1 MFLLGIALL
10 LMLFSFQIE
19 VSYCW
24 EDGIVE
30 RSTSVWED
38 RDEKDIIDQVVEKH
52 IDTFLLT
59 ESELH
64 SLVQVKSRP
73 YCVKEA
79 LKDIIPECI
88 KYGVDAIDSRL
99 QKVTAM
105 KLSICEFENSKV
117 DFPSS
122 CLNIDSES
130 SFDGCI
136 ADIERAPQHW
146 TTFSGYYRDI
156 TKICYEESLPFE
168 KEQILSLY
176 SNVTKIFSS
185 LLRNFNG
192 TYGSTVIMQNKIKL
206 ELDKILC
213 DMRKGVLLQ
222 SQNIELVLNK
232 KLDNFTKRSSEVF
245 QGTWELSHNFSTE
258 TLHVFENIFLSM
270 ENLSKEVTKVSTGLS
285 NADVD
290 KVLEE
295 SRNAAVQNSH
305 FLYEKYSSIF
315 LEIIESLNI
324 ANTLSTEQ
332 QYAVGS
338 VAHSLHKNHE
348 LSENLRLSLI
358 SVDEQVHQHYSSIM
372 EELDTMMISF
382 SRHNEE
388 MISDVIK
395 STNNDLVDYASNL
408 VSSLNLKFEETS
420 LKLDEVISNIDS
432 VSHRI
437 SNATSYFLDGVTLL
451 TDNLF
456 VGILSNV
463 YNGIEYLGQ
472 WISNSFAIFGYGE
485 TFFFRILLTAVAIM
499 LLLRVSLRKSYFND
513 ILFKSASKENLHF
526 NFKKNCNQMFKYIT
540 NIALLSS
547 IIGGTIMAIVLTNF
561 LIKLK
566 LYVADTSTG

>member
-10 LMLFSFQIE
+10 LIFFSFQIE
-19 VSYCW
+19 VSYCY
-24 EDGIVE
+24 DGILE

-38 RDEKDIIDQVVEKH
+38 RDEKDVIDQVVEKH

-192 TYGSTVIMQNKIKL
+192 TYGSTVVMQNKIKL

-222 SQNIELVLNK
+222 SQSIELVLNK

-338 VAHSLHKNHE
+338 VAHSLHKNQE

-358 SVDEQVHQHYSSIM
+358 SIDEQVHQHYSSIM